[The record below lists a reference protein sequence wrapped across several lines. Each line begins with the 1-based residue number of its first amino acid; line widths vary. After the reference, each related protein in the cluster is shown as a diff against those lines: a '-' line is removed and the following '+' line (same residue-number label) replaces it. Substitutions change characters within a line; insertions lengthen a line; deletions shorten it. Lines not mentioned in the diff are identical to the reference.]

1 MRGMPEAIKVHISI
15 HRGDTNVSIFKTCLD
30 PATALQLQREQED
43 NSRLS
48 AGGFM
53 AIMER
58 DFGKDFSTQARQ
70 EWRSVV
76 LHNNGRK
83 LTAKEWQTF
92 QLQFEIA
99 A

>member
-1 MRGMPEAIKVHISI
+1 MGGIPEAVEFHISN
-15 HRGDTNVSIFKTCLD
+15 HRGDANFFNFKTCLD

-43 NSRLS
+43 NNRLS

-58 DFGKDFSTQARQ
+58 DFGKDFSTQARE

-76 LHNNGRK
+76 LHNNGG
-83 LTAKEWQTF
+83 T
-92 QLQFEIA
+92 
-99 A
+99 